1 MVHMIDSIAN
11 VFLSLTHDQFIIPL
25 IILGYIWINR
35 DTFYH
40 ATCLILVSMIFNCAL
55 KVTFQMPLSAVI
67 GKEGFAFPSGHML
80 SATIFFGW
88 LAFRSGSLAIRTL
101 IIVLLTG
108 IGLSLIHFQYHN
120 YYDVLGA
127 IFFALL
133 QMVAYYQLAT
143 KKNSILRWS
152 TIFVSTILVIY
163 IYLKFRQIVS
173 HIWMAYYALIGFIL
187 SEKIFLRVNIPCSVL
202 EKIVR
207 TIICF
212 SSVCGIVFIFSNE
225 IFLNLPIFI
234 ANLKWL
240 LIGFVVPYTSQL
252 TWVSKGQKYSHLH

>member
-1 MVHMIDSIAN
+1 
-11 VFLSLTHDQFIIPL
+11 
-25 IILGYIWINR
+25 
-35 DTFYH
+35 
-40 ATCLILVSMIFNCAL
+40 
-55 KVTFQMPLSAVI
+55 
-67 GKEGFAFPSGHML
+67 
-80 SATIFFGW
+80 
-88 LAFRSGSLAIRTL
+88 
-101 IIVLLTG
+101 
-108 IGLSLIHFQYHN
+108 
-120 YYDVLGA
+120 
-127 IFFALL
+127 
-133 QMVAYYQLAT
+133 
-143 KKNSILRWS
+143 
-152 TIFVSTILVIY
+152 
-163 IYLKFRQIVS
+163 
-173 HIWMAYYALIGFIL
+173 MAYYALIGFIL